1 MLEKEAFIASWL
13 WMDGWAFVDIKL
25 QTKGGWTMQG
35 CVMQGHRNM
44 AGGSHTIPWNGASPL
59 WSWRLLVHKSQA
71 ILLASCSRLPLGALL
86 RSEEQRLG
94 DKQDSKRYGN
104 T

>member
-1 MLEKEAFIASWL
+1 
-13 WMDGWAFVDIKL
+13 
-25 QTKGGWTMQG
+25 
-35 CVMQGHRNM
+35 
-44 AGGSHTIPWNGASPL
+44 
-59 WSWRLLVHKSQA
+59 LVHKSQA

>member
-1 MLEKEAFIASWL
+1 
-13 WMDGWAFVDIKL
+13 MDGWAFVDIKL
-25 QTKGGWTMQG
+25 QTKGGWAMQG

-71 ILLASCSRLPLGALL
+71 ILLALQSPPAIGRFCDQRSKAWVISRMATDTATHRPAKSFLTSCA
-86 RSEEQRLG
+86 E
-94 DKQDSKRYGN
+94 K
-104 T
+104 